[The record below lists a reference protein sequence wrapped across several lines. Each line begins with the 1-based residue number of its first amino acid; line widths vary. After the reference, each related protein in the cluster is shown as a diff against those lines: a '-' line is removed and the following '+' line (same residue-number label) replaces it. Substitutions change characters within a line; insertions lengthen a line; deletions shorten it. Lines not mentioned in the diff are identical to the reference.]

1 MKQRHLFVE
10 RRTHHRAEEAP
21 VERTAAEEKQER
33 ERLKEIHDEAVELE
47 ASTDELLDQIDA
59 VLALGIGQTATAGAA

>member
-10 RRTHHRAEEAP
+10 RRTHRRAEEAP
-21 VERTAAEEKQER
+21 VERTAAEDKQER
-33 ERLKEIHDEAVELE
+33 ARLKEIHNEVAELE
-47 ASTDELLDQIDA
+47 ESTDDVLEHIDE